1 MKIRNEFKNHVVK
14 MFELFGIPGEQTQRQ
29 IEDVM
34 RIETRLA
41 KSHFDKVKT
50 RDPYANYHKMT
61 VDELQKL
68 VPNIDWTKFLAA
80 LNVQIKELSV
90 SQEEPMVE
98 VNKLIAEEPLNAI
111 RSYLSWKA
119 IDHAASYLSDKIY
132 AYMNLIPKSSS

>member
-14 MFELFGIPGEQTQRQ
+14 MFELFGIPGEQAQRQ
-29 IEDVM
+29 MEDVM

-68 VPNIDWTKFLAA
+68 VPNIDWTKFLAV

-98 VNKLIAEEPLNAI
+98 VNKLIAEEPLSAI
-111 RSYLSWKA
+111 QSYLSWKIGRA
-119 IDHAASYLSDKIY
+119 HV
-132 AYMNLIPKSSS
+132 

>member
-14 MFELFGIPGEQTQRQ
+14 MFELFGIPGEQAQRQ
-29 IEDVM
+29 MEDVM

-80 LNVQIKELSV
+80 LNVQIKELFV
-90 SQEEPMVE
+90 S
-98 VNKLIAEEPLNAI
+98 
-111 RSYLSWKA
+111 
-119 IDHAASYLSDKIY
+119 
-132 AYMNLIPKSSS
+132 